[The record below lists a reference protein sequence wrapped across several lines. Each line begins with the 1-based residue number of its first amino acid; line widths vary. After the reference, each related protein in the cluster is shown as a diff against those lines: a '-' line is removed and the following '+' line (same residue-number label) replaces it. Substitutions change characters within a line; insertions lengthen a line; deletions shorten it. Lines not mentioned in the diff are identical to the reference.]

1 MDGQSEKFSEVVQT
15 IGLLSQLMKSN
26 NKVKDL
32 ELRILH
38 LENANIDL
46 LSDRDKL
53 KCENCKLIKE
63 SLRSQDHQSLHKALT
78 KVSNQKETLTNL
90 NLAYSRVCDERDN
103 LKRRFVK
110 LDLTKSN
117 KANYFKKGIN
127 DGS

>member
-1 MDGQSEKFSEVVQT
+1 MDGQSDKFSEIVQN

-63 SLRSQDHQSLHKALT
+63 SLRSQDHQILHKALA

-90 NLAYSRVCDERDN
+90 NLAYSRVCDERDA
-103 LKRRFVK
+103 LKKICKV
-110 LDLTKSN
+110 DLTKYN
-117 KANYFKKGIN
+117 KANYF
-127 DGS
+127 